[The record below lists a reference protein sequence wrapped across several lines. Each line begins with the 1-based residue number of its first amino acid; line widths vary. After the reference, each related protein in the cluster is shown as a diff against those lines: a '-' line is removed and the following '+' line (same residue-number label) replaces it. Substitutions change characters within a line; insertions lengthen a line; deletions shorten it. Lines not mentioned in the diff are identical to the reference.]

1 MAVVVAEVRYV
12 HLEDYQR
19 EVDRV
24 TKLQDMVVGL
34 QEQLAKSSGAA
45 EGKIGVLREKLAA
58 SLSVNV
64 ELRTRIKSLEDSV
77 ERRDQVVKDWTKNI
91 VKLETELHK
100 LTDENQQY
108 AQERELVRSALTELL
123 PSEAFNKN
131 DSIESLLSNISKLMN
146 SMFNNIE
153 QRDEDRL
160 RDDIASCEDRD
171 RYKSEIDHLCHSMDK
186 LTAENSNLRNM
197 LEDEQEHSHQL
208 EVALQEVNQAYEESQ
223 IATTEIM
230 NKNKTLTSQLSKMSK
245 ELDALKINNSDI
257 NDHSGS
263 CRGQKKLKD
272 VYERKIDQK
281 NREFDELRQ
290 HIEDMEQF
298 FRKEILTFKH
308 KDLPQKDEKRR
319 TPLFD
324 TTSESNRQVDDNL
337 GAIHRFRKV
346 NNK

>member
-1 MAVVVAEVRYV
+1 MAVAVTEVRFV

-45 EGKIGVLREKLAA
+45 EGKIVVLREKLAA

-123 PSEAFNKN
+123 PSEACNRN
-131 DSIESLLSNISKLMN
+131 DSIQSLLSNLSKLMN
-146 SMFNNIE
+146 SMFNNME

-171 RYKSEIDHLCHSMDK
+171 RYKSEIDHLCHSMDE

-208 EVALQEVNQAYEESQ
+208 EVALQEVSQAYEESQ

-230 NKNKTLTSQLSKMSK
+230 NKNKTLTSQLLKISK

-298 FRKEILTFKH
+298 FRKEILTLKH

-324 TTSESNRQVDDNL
+324 TTSESNRQTDDNL